1 MLISSPPTSSKLSKT
16 PKFHITIPLTNISPY
31 FRILCGIKV
40 DSLSSLSLAIDTLHS
55 LYQIPHIVITSVT
68 FPSASSTEAEEMLC
82 AGSSITSTG
91 ASRKFFL
98 PVPIIPGVFVGT
110 GDMFSALT
118 LARFREQAELS
129 GLLDTESWL
138 SDDSVKVTALPLAR
152 ALEQVLG
159 SMHRVLERT
168 RVVRD
173 RKRAAMALEEDKK
186 MDNVR
191 MMKVSE
197 LQLVKGQR
205 DLLQPGNDY
214 KALPWHMD
222 TNEVN

>member
-1 MLISSPPTSSKLSKT
+1 
-16 PKFHITIPLTNISPY
+16 
-31 FRILCGIKV
+31 
-40 DSLSSLSLAIDTLHS
+40 
-55 LYQIPHIVITSVT
+55 
-68 FPSASSTEAEEMLC
+68 
-82 AGSSITSTG
+82 
-91 ASRKFFL
+91 
-98 PVPIIPGVFVGT
+98 
-110 GDMFSALT
+110 MFSALT